1 MLAVIVPA
9 LQLSASAFNMSLKHA
24 LQVGSAAGRRAC
36 PLMTLPPSQAFKA
49 NTCLSETPTR
59 QSNTLTSLSHDLIK
73 AGSNQHVSALA
84 TLMATEVI
92 QSGLS
97 PYLTFLWPACS
108 AQTFPW
114 PSPRKPKGQS
124 MHCRP
129 IWGPAQ
135 TPRRLMLASACHPS
149 WSAPRTAWYPH
160 PSHPTPRKPRRTR
173 ASMTDISTA
182 ATIRSMLK
190 HTET

>member
-1 MLAVIVPA
+1 
-9 LQLSASAFNMSLKHA
+9 
-24 LQVGSAAGRRAC
+24 
-36 PLMTLPPSQAFKA
+36 MTPPPSQAFKA

-59 QSNTLTSLSHDLIK
+59 QSNTLTCLSHDLIK

-97 PYLTFLWPACS
+97 QGLTLLWLACS

-114 PSPRKPKGQS
+114 PSSRKPKGQF

-129 IWGPAQ
+129 MWGPAQ

-149 WSAPRTAWYPH
+149 WSTLRTAWYP
-160 PSHPTPRKPRRTR
+160 SHPAPRKPRRTG
-173 ASMTDISTA
+173 ASMTDTSTA
-182 ATIRSMLK
+182 AAIRSMLK